1 MSIAI
6 DVASDAQLDRIGQ
19 YDVVGLVRTSKS
31 AKYDTSVVNFHF
43 NVFVQTASYPVYGA
57 HTHQSLGGGPGGGG
71 GTVVTAGA
79 GVIGGGVVD
88 ADARLGSELLLLN
101 LATSD
106 DTLPDVDKL
115 RRGCSGVAGNGG
127 GAPLPLKPALGAI
140 GGVAGGF
147 GTNSGADGGGG
158 FFIGLRNLGESTGA
172 DVGGGNGAS
181 SSSSSSSNA
190 SLPSSLWLVATPE
203 AAEMAAGDGLLGAVK
218 STSLSSLSLPAP
230 SIVIVSAGGGADPF
244 GVRGDS
250 SKLTVGHDVVAWCA
264 LNELERRRSPDR
276 GAARRGG
283 AGDCCE
289 SSSLG
294 SKITLPSSVSSLRP
308 LLSDTTA

>member
-6 DVASDAQLDRIGQ
+6 DVASDAQLDRVGQ

-43 NVFVQTASYPVYGA
+43 NVFVQAASYPIYRA

-79 GVIGGGVVD
+79 AAIGGGVADAD

-101 LATSD
+101 LATND

-127 GAPLPLKPALGAI
+127 GAPLPLKLALGAI

-147 GTNSGADGGGG
+147 GTNNGADGGGG
-158 FFIGLRNLGESTGA
+158 FFIGLCTLGESTGA
-172 DVGGGNGAS
+172 EVGGGNGAS
-181 SSSSSSSNA
+181 SSSSSPSSNA
-190 SLPSSLWLVATPE
+190 SLPSSL
-203 AAEMAAGDGLLGAVK
+203 
-218 STSLSSLSLPAP
+218 
-230 SIVIVSAGGGADPF
+230 
-244 GVRGDS
+244 
-250 SKLTVGHDVVAWCA
+250 
-264 LNELERRRSPDR
+264 
-276 GAARRGG
+276 
-283 AGDCCE
+283 
-289 SSSLG
+289 
-294 SKITLPSSVSSLRP
+294 
-308 LLSDTTA
+308 